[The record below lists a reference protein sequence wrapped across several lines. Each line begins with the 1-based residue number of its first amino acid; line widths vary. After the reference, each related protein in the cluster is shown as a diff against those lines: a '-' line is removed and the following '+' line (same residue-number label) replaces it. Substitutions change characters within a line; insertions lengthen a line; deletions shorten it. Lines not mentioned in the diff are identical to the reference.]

1 MPDRT
6 LPDPACILL
15 IGAAGSGKTTFAAQH
30 FPADAILSSDA
41 LREAISGDA
50 ADQSVNR
57 AAFRAL
63 HRALDRRLARG
74 LTTVVDATNATAAAR
89 RSIREIAARHSIP
102 TIAIVLDL
110 PAAVVR
116 ARNAARAGRRV
127 PDAVVSRHLEQVA
140 TTLARGDLAAEG
152 YARIIHI
159 HDPSELNAS
168 AASGWF
174 RDL

>member
-6 LPDPACILL
+6 LPDAACILL
-15 IGAAGSGKTTFAAQH
+15 IGAAGSGKTTFAARH

-50 ADQSVNR
+50 ADQSASR

-63 HRALDRRLARG
+63 HRALDRRLAVG

-89 RSIREIAARHSIP
+89 RSIREIAARHGVP

-127 PDAVVSRHLEQVA
+127 PDAVVSRHLECGRRRSRG
-140 TTLARGDLAAEG
+140 ARWPPRAMP
-152 YARIIHI
+152 RIIRLV
-159 HDPSELNAS
+159 DPDEIERLTVRLVPPAP
-168 AASGWF
+168 
-174 RDL
+174 